1 MKAITTITLAIFC
14 LAAQTM
20 LSVEAAG
27 WDPNQSG
34 KRLKKVQET
43 VQTFKKKD
51 PGLKRFFEKAY
62 GYAVFPTIIKGAVGF
77 GGAYGKGQVF
87 QRGTLIGSASLS
99 QGTIGFQLG
108 GQSYSEIIFFED
120 KVAFERFKRN
130 RLEFAAQASAIAA
143 EAGASAKAAYSKSVA
158 VFTLAKRGLM
168 YEASI
173 GGQAFKFVAN
183 K

>member
-1 MKAITTITLAIFC
+1 MKAIVTITFAIFC

-20 LSVEAAG
+20 LPVEAAG
-27 WDPNQSG
+27 WDPNRSG
-34 KRLKKVQET
+34 KRLKKAQET
-43 VQTFKKKD
+43 VQIFKKKD
-51 PGLKRFFEKAY
+51 PGLNRFFDKAY

-77 GGAYGKGQVF
+77 GGAYGKGEVF
-87 QRGTLIGSASLS
+87 QGGVSIGSASLS

-120 KVAFERFKRN
+120 KVAFDRFKTN
-130 RLEFAAQASAIAA
+130 RLEFAAQASAIAVQ
-143 EAGASAKAAYSKSVA
+143 AGASAKAAYSRSVA
-158 VFTLAKRGLM
+158 VFTLAKKGLM

-173 GGQAFKFVAN
+173 GGQAFRFIEN